1 MRFWWPEWQ
10 TRERSPSS
18 DSECSTASHSSLA
31 SDASFYSAASDGAGA
46 AVLATARAG
55 ADPLGLG
62 LRIVDPPAP
71 VLGSAEPEMDPADR
85 PRALP
90 VLGTCTA
97 VGAATSGTGPGP
109 AAPIARQPAAGLEP
123 AGDQASPSATSR
135 RFEDRAAGGRSAGR
149 LPDWVAPGA
158 ALAAATARAL
168 AVRHGPSDPDDDSS
182 EDDDPDDDSSE
193 DDDPD
198 SVAPT
203 RPGRAGGMLP
213 AGRALAAP
221 LARAPAA
228 TPTAPQH
235 HDDPSAGTDAE
246 DGHAACSHPPPRM
259 MMADP
264 AGRQACCPSRSC
276 PGWRRQPTQ
285 LVRWRPPTASTAT
298 QPSPATTRMLNTTA
312 PRCQPPTRPRAC
324 RVPTRQGGR

>member
-135 RFEDRAAGGRSAGR
+135 RFEDRAAGGRST
-149 LPDWVAPGA
+149 LPS
-158 ALAAATARAL
+158 ARSDQA
-168 AVRHGPSDPDDDSS
+168 PSDPASP
-182 EDDDPDDDSSE
+182 PD
-193 DDDPD
+193 
-198 SVAPT
+198 
-203 RPGRAGGMLP
+203 RP
-213 AGRALAAP
+213 AGP
-221 LARAPAA
+221 GPAA
-228 TPTAPQH
+228 A
-235 HDDPSAGTDAE
+235 AA
-246 DGHAACSHPPPRM
+246 HAARPSCPPVM
-259 MMADP
+259 LADP
-264 AGRQACCPSRSC
+264 AGRPAGCPM
-276 PGWRRQPTQ
+276 G
-285 LVRWRPPTASTAT
+285 
-298 QPSPATTRMLNTTA
+298 
-312 PRCQPPTRPRAC
+312 
-324 RVPTRQGGR
+324 